1 MYAPPGVDSD
11 SSGEETTPPPT
22 PPPPKAPRPHFKFS
36 SLFTPTRKLDLPPS
50 PASTASHGKTTE
62 KREEPAKEDAKK
74 EEIKPTKKS
83 VRIFAGELLG
93 QKGIRAE
100 GLTTTRGDRVEPE
113 PPSPPVEDASFGAPH
128 PEMID
133 VQQDHADT
141 SPATGVANEVLVL
154 LRQLVADTHTKGKDR
169 DSHGAGD
176 AVGRSPQL
184 KVDKAEPPAT
194 PSAPFSAP
202 PIPTFQAFPPHICYG
217 PGPWMGYAH
226 PGWDGL
232 QGAYPGF
239 VGGQP
244 VSAPLGTASQVGA
257 DVSSPTPPISSC
269 PNAAE
274 RGVPKEG
281 KEKKIAGGDEGESSK
296 KIQGQSAKDE
306 LGERKTE
313 LSPTQSSQLVK
324 TSTRHPTTSDT
335 PKSSTDYSALKKSLD
350 RYKTMYRTA
359 VKRYEAGGESEDIM
373 KDLKAEVKMLEVKI
387 KELKAKMEK
396 FERATTSE
404 TPLTCQATG
413 AIDGTTDSPASDA
426 AKSSKEATPPD
437 RPSNLEA
444 DVAGY
449 KSEYAKLFKKY
460 QEGEG
465 GDDMKSQLKDQLK
478 KLESKIKKATD
489 ALGQSKKSRDAKTT
503 SETGS
508 NVQESTGD
516 EPSGSTNAARDI
528 SGGLPPEEIK
538 KRQESSPDIPPASK
552 LEDDIKQ
559 CKHEYSK
566 TMKAYQKDGI
576 ESEEKE
582 VLKVRLRKLEEKIG
596 KLSGTGEA
604 KSPQDRPMPAKSSQ
618 DTSGDHKVTS
628 QDKAKDNTTSSSS
641 TREPATDDSVPAKPL
656 KTDKPPPDPRPS
668 GVSRS
673 KLVSDVSRY
682 KNEYEKALDMY
693 KKGNISDKDEE
704 KRVKEQV
711 RNLESKFK
719 KASALLEQANKELE
733 ATSDVIDQESKEN
746 LEPSQMPA
754 PKVSSRATMTQSPLR
769 EPLPADSVSST
780 TASSGPL
787 SSMQIQSDIKR
798 YKTEYG
804 KALESYQKTDTVENE
819 KKRLKHELKRLEGKI
834 NEASKLL
841 GQANDRDD
849 REVTLKEGAAGA
861 KTNQTPNPPREP
873 AADSTALSSRA
884 ASKQPDR
891 SDPSASTN
899 DISAEQL
906 KEKAARYETQYR
918 HIVKAYK
925 QDSLPEGEKSRL
937 EGEMKKFELKLKDIN
952 GRLEA
957 GLATKMPKDLKQS
970 VQEKA
975 REKDDGKAEEKTD
988 EYAKV
993 ELEKKTDKRADER
1006 AEETVHSVV
1015 TSNRDTPAVSGL
1027 DTGKSHASESGIPP
1041 NATAQGAT
1049 KSPSSFPNL
1058 QEYVKKYKTVYAL
1071 AVKAYKQDGL
1081 SDEERRKRK
1090 EQVRRADEK
1099 LKEATRAL
1107 EKSASDGETRQRPPE
1122 KTKQPAGGGSSTSE
1136 PSKAPSKSS
1145 SPVPPTASDAERY
1158 VVQYK
1163 ATYQE
1168 AMREYKASGL
1178 SDDERKDRKE
1188 KVRRAEA
1195 KLKEVMQA
1203 VAEDPKKIQE
1213 GGVDEKVPPHL
1224 GNAIEVKGEALHT
1237 DVKVKADPTD
1247 VKSQA
1252 CDQTPEASAKC
1263 ATSSVSPKA
1272 LPSKQPP
1279 TSPPFTQNPAEMDK
1293 RLKHYKGK
1301 YATLVNAMKDQ
1312 SLSTEKKEAMSREAE
1327 GLKARVKAMEV
1338 EERKGEHPREVKA
1351 DRTGAKA
1358 DNSDSEGKSEGKT
1371 DRSDSGALPVSA
1383 KPVRA
1388 DKTTIL
1394 AHHEAEYAR
1403 LTKSIKDDLTA
1414 HDRAEKIKEADKL
1427 KSKIKSLM
1435 ADLPDLTGDKKQET
1449 LASKEEA
1456 FCKAGT
1462 GPPAPE
1468 LTRALAQVVSDE
1480 GRDKQKGPQK
1490 GTWAPLNITKSQS
1503 PADKQLA
1510 KSVSQVSP
1518 KQPRP
1523 REILPTSQ
1531 STWSGTLVS
1540 LAKCIDLA
1548 NTILNTLL
1556 ETTPEGS
1563 SILSTLVSRIMTSLL
1578 MQQDIIQSMRKILGD
1593 ENARASEEFVR
1604 HFSEVKNFLE
1614 GLYMGHGTGRTKE
1627 VREEN
1632 LEIVSIQSIIEY
1644 LLGLTDYLTPG
1655 MIAVARRTF
1664 DAWRT
1669 DGFTLQSFVQAIMG
1683 VRKEVRAIHD
1693 LKARGR
1699 EEDGA
1704 QKAKGLIS
1712 VLDMLLAFISPET
1725 YQQDERER
1733 EEPIAVSQTR
1743 EVHRSSKR
1751 LTYIKGVSPDTDSSK
1766 ALGSSETEHH
1776 HTVSDILHLPFRHRD
1791 SSTSSTAPSATRS
1804 GPKQI
1809 VMTAEEHVHH
1819 NSKADI
1825 SHSPLKL
1832 PQKTQNFLNGSGEP
1846 PQILGQ
1852 DTKSPQNLTFSDDER
1867 HRRLHR
1873 EGSTDTDISP
1883 SRVITFNSSSLNS
1896 PRSPV
1901 PNAPGDDIWSAPS
1914 RYSQSSASSS
1924 LTATTDGTV
1933 KSDRHA
1939 ARLLAQADSGPLPV
1953 RHDERDEVDDMPNEE
1968 QLEPSAEE
1976 VKRAEDVLYNK
1987 ALSPGAPVRPARRV
2001 ADRLKEATMGG

>member
-11 SSGEETTPPPT
+11 SSGEDTTPPPT

-74 EEIKPTKKS
+74 EEIKPTKKG

-93 QKGIRAE
+93 QKGSRAE

-133 VQQDHADT
+133 VQQDHADA

-154 LRQLVADTHTKGKDR
+154 LRQLVADTHTKGKDKDFHGVG
-169 DSHGAGD
+169 DS
-176 AVGRSPQL
+176 VGRPPQL

-194 PSAPFSAP
+194 PSTPFSAP
-202 PIPTFQAFPPHICYG
+202 PIPTFQAIPPHICYG
-217 PGPWMGYAH
+217 PGPWMGYAP

-232 QGAYPGF
+232 QGTYPGF

-257 DVSSPTPPISSC
+257 DVFSPTPLISSS
-269 PNAAE
+269 PNVAG
-274 RGVPKEG
+274 RGVQKEG
-281 KEKKIAGGDEGESSK
+281 KEKKTAGGDEGELSK
-296 KIQGQSAKDE
+296 KIQGQSTKDG
-306 LGERKTE
+306 LGERKIE
-313 LSPTQSSQLVK
+313 L
-324 TSTRHPTTSDT
+324 TSIRDPTTSGT
-335 PKSSTDYSALKKSLD
+335 PKSSADYSTLKKSLD
-350 RYKTMYRTA
+350 RYKTMYRNA
-359 VKRYEAGGESEDIM
+359 VKRYEAGGEPEDIM

-387 KELKAKMEK
+387 KEIKAKMEK
-396 FERATTSE
+396 YERATTSE
-404 TPLTCQATG
+404 KTSAPQAAG
-413 AIDGTTDSPASDA
+413 VINDGTTDSPASNA
-426 AKSSKEATPPD
+426 AKPSKAAPPD
-437 RPSNLEA
+437 PPSNLEA
-444 DVAGY
+444 DVTRY
-449 KSEYAKLFKKY
+449 KSEYAKVLKKY
-460 QEGEG
+460 KDGEG
-465 GDDMKSQLKDQLK
+465 GDDMKSQLKDQLN
-478 KLESKIKKATD
+478 KLESKIKKATG
-489 ALGQSKKSRDAKTT
+489 ALGQSKKSLDANTT
-503 SETGS
+503 SETS
-508 NVQESTGD
+508 QNVQKSKSD
-516 EPSGSTNAARDI
+516 EPSGSTSAVRDI
-528 SGGLPPEEIK
+528 SGGLPSKETK
-538 KRQESSPDIPPASK
+538 QRQESSPGIPPAPK

-566 TMKAYQKDGI
+566 AMKAYQNDGI
-576 ESEEKE
+576 KSEEKK
-582 VLKVRLRKLEEKIG
+582 VLKVRLKKLEEKIG

-604 KSPQDRPMPAKSSQ
+604 KSTQDKPMPAEYSQ
-618 DTSGDHKVTS
+618 DTSGDHKGTS
-628 QDKAKDNTTSSSS
+628 QDGVKEDITSSSS
-641 TREPATDDSVPAKPL
+641 TREPATDGSVPAKRL
-656 KTDKPPPDPRPS
+656 KTDKSSSDPLPS
-668 GVSRS
+668 GISRS
-673 KLVSDVSRY
+673 KLASDVSRY
-682 KNEYEKALDMY
+682 KDEYQTALDMY
-693 KKGNISDKDEE
+693 KKGNISDKEEE

-711 RNLESKFK
+711 RDLESKFK
-719 KASALLEQANKELE
+719 KALAMLEQANKELE
-733 ATSDVIDQESKEN
+733 ATSDVVDQGSKEK
-746 LEPSQMPA
+746 LEPSQTPA
-754 PKVSSRATMTQSPLR
+754 LKVSSGATTIQSPLR
-769 EPLPADSVSST
+769 EPLPAESVSST
-780 TASSGPL
+780 ASSGSP
-787 SSMQIQSDIKR
+787 SSMQLQSDIKW
-798 YKTEYG
+798 YKTEYDEVL
-804 KALESYQKTDTVENE
+804 KSYQKADLVENE
-819 KKRLKHELKRLEGKI
+819 KKRLKHELKRLEDKI
-834 NEASKLL
+834 NEASKLS
-841 GQANDRDD
+841 GQANDTDD
-849 REVTLKEGAAGA
+849 REVTLKEGTAGA

-873 AADSTALSSRA
+873 AANSTALSPRA

-899 DISAEQL
+899 DITAEQL
-906 KEKAARYETQYR
+906 KEKAAKYETQYR

-937 EGEMKKFELKLKDIN
+937 EGEMKEFKLKLKIIN

-957 GLATKMPKDLKQS
+957 GLATKVPKGLKQS
-970 VQEKA
+970 VEEKA
-975 REKDDGKAEEKTD
+975 REKDENKAEEKTD

-993 ELEKKTDKRADER
+993 ELEKRTDKR
-1006 AEETVHSVV
+1006 AEETVQSVD
-1015 TSNRDTPAVSGL
+1015 TSKRNTLAVSGL
-1027 DTGKSHASESGIPP
+1027 DTGKSHAPESGISP

-1049 KSPSSFPNL
+1049 KPSSSSPNL
-1058 QEYVKKYKTVYAL
+1058 QEYVKKYKAAYAL
-1071 AVKAYKQDGL
+1071 AVNAYKQDGL

-1090 EQVRRADEK
+1090 EKVRRADEK
-1099 LKEATRAL
+1099 LKEATQAL
-1107 EKSASDGETRQRPPE
+1107 ETSTSDGETKHRPPE
-1122 KTKQPAGGGSSTSE
+1122 KTKQPSGGGASTSE

-1163 ATYQE
+1163 AAYQL
-1168 AMREYKASGL
+1168 AMKEYKASGL
-1178 SDDERKDRKE
+1178 SDGERKDRKE
-1188 KVRRAEA
+1188 KVRRAEE
-1195 KLKEVMQA
+1195 KLKEAMQA
-1203 VAEDPKKIQE
+1203 VAEEPKKIQE
-1213 GGVDEKVPPHL
+1213 GRIAEKVPPPS
-1224 GNAIEVKGEALHT
+1224 GTNIEVKEEALRM
-1237 DVKVKADPTD
+1237 DVKVQADPTKF
-1247 VKSQA
+1247 KSQA
-1252 CDQTPEASAKC
+1252 GDQTSEASAKC

-1272 LPSKQPP
+1272 LSSRQPP
-1279 TSPPFTQNPAEMDK
+1279 TSPPAPQDPAEMDK
-1293 RLKHYKGK
+1293 LLKHYKGR
-1301 YATLVNAMKDQ
+1301 YATLVNAMKEQ
-1312 SLSTEKKEAMSREAE
+1312 SLSAEKKEAMSRQAE

-1351 DRTGAKA
+1351 DRTGAQA
-1358 DNSDSEGKSEGKT
+1358 DLSESESKSEGKAV
-1371 DRSDSGALPVSA
+1371 RNDSGALPVSP

-1394 AHHEAEYAR
+1394 AHHKAEYAR

-1435 ADLPDLTGDKKQET
+1435 ADLPDSTGDKKQEI
-1449 LASKEEA
+1449 LASKEKA
-1456 FCKAGT
+1456 IGKAGT
-1462 GPPAPE
+1462 GPPARE
-1468 LTRALAQVVSDE
+1468 LTRDLAQVVSDE
-1480 GRDKQKGPQK
+1480 RRDKQKGPQEE
-1490 GTWAPLNITKSQS
+1490 TWAPLSITKSQS

-1518 KQPRP
+1518 KQSLP

-1531 STWSGTLVS
+1531 STWSSTLVS

-1548 NTILNTLL
+1548 NTILNTLH

-1593 ENARASEEFVR
+1593 ENSEASEEFVR
-1604 HFSEVKNFLE
+1604 HLSVVKNFLE
-1614 GLYMGHGTGRTKE
+1614 GLYLGHGTGRTKE

-1632 LEIVSIQSIIEY
+1632 LEVISIQSIIEY

-1693 LKARGR
+1693 LKARER

-1704 QKAKGLIS
+1704 QKAKGLMS
-1712 VLDMLLAFISPET
+1712 VLDMLLAFISPEPS
-1725 YQQDERER
+1725 QHDERER
-1733 EEPIAVSQTR
+1733 EELITVSQTR

-1776 HTVSDILHLPFRHRD
+1776 HTVSDILHLPSRYLD

-1804 GPKQI
+1804 GPKPI
-1809 VMTAEEHVHH
+1809 VITAEEHVHH
-1819 NSKADI
+1819 TSKADI

-1832 PQKTQNFLNGSGEP
+1832 PQKTQDFLNGSDEP
-1846 PQILGQ
+1846 PQTLGQ
-1852 DTKSPQNLTFSDDER
+1852 DTKSPQNLTFNDDER

-1883 SRVITFNSSSLNS
+1883 SRVITFNSSTLNS
-1896 PRSPV
+1896 SKSSV
-1901 PNAPGDDIWSAPS
+1901 PNAPEDDIWSAPS

-1924 LTATTDGTV
+1924 LTATPDGTV

-1953 RHDERDEVDDMPNEE
+1953 RHDKRDEVDDMLDEE

-2001 ADRLKEATMGG
+2001 ADRL

>member
-11 SSGEETTPPPT
+11 SSGEDTTPPPT

-36 SLFTPTRKLDLPPS
+36 SLFTPTRKLDPPPS

-62 KREEPAKEDAKK
+62 KREEPAKDDAKK

-93 QKGIRAE
+93 QKGSRAE
-100 GLTTTRGDRVEPE
+100 GLTTTKGDRVEPE

-154 LRQLVADTHTKGKDR
+154 LRQLVADTHTKGKDK

-176 AVGRSPQL
+176 AVGRPPQL
-184 KVDKAEPPAT
+184 KVDKAQPPAT

-217 PGPWMGYAH
+217 PGPWMGYAP

-232 QGAYPGF
+232 QGTYPGF

-257 DVSSPTPPISSC
+257 DVSSPTPPISSS
-269 PNAAE
+269 PKFAG

-281 KEKKIAGGDEGESSK
+281 KEKKTAGGDEGESSK
-296 KIQGQSAKDE
+296 KIQGQSAKDG

-313 LSPTQSSQLVK
+313 LPPTQGSQLVK
-324 TSTRHPTTSDT
+324 TSTRDPTTPDT
-335 PKSSTDYSALKKSLD
+335 PKSSADYSILKKSLD
-350 RYKTMYRTA
+350 QYKTMYRIA
-359 VKRYEAGGESEDIM
+359 VKRYEAGGEPEDIM

-387 KELKAKMEK
+387 KEIKVKLEK
-396 FERATTSE
+396 YERATTSE
-404 TPLTCQATG
+404 KTSASQATG
-413 AIDGTTDSPASDA
+413 VNDGTTDSPASNA
-426 AKSSKEATPPD
+426 AKPSNAAPPD
-437 RPSNLEA
+437 SPSNLEA
-444 DVAGY
+444 DVARY
-449 KSEYAKLFKKY
+449 KSEYAKVSKKY
-460 QEGEG
+460 KDGEG
-465 GDDMKSQLKDQLK
+465 GDDMKSQLKDQLN

-489 ALGQSKKSRDAKTT
+489 ALGQSKKSRDANTT
-503 SETGS
+503 SEIS
-508 NVQESTGD
+508 KNVQKSKSD
-516 EPSGSTNAARDI
+516 EPSGSTSAARDI
-528 SGGLPPEEIK
+528 SEGLPSEETK
-538 KRQESSPDIPPASK
+538 QRQESSPGIPPAPK

-566 TMKAYQKDGI
+566 TMKAYQNDGI
-576 ESEEKE
+576 KSEEKKA
-582 VLKVRLRKLEEKIG
+582 LKVRLKKLEEKIG

-604 KSPQDRPMPAKSSQ
+604 KSTQDKPMPAEYSQ
-618 DTSGDHKVTS
+618 DTSGDHKGTS
-628 QDKAKDNTTSSSS
+628 QDGAKEETPSSSS
-641 TREPATDDSVPAKPL
+641 TREPATDGSVPAKPL
-656 KTDKPPPDPRPS
+656 KTDKSPSDPPPS
-668 GVSRS
+668 GISRS
-673 KLVSDVSRY
+673 KLASDVSRY
-682 KNEYEKALDMY
+682 KNEYQTALDMY
-693 KKGNISDKDEE
+693 KKGNISDKEEE
-704 KRVKEQV
+704 KRMKEQV
-711 RNLESKFK
+711 RDLESKFK
-719 KASALLEQANKELE
+719 KASAMLEQANKEPE
-733 ATSDVIDQESKEN
+733 ATSDVVDLGSKEK
-746 LEPSQMPA
+746 LEPSQSPA
-754 PKVSSRATMTQSPLR
+754 PKVSSRDTTTQSPLR
-769 EPLPADSVSST
+769 EPLPAESVSST
-780 TASSGPL
+780 ASSGSP
-787 SSMQIQSDIKR
+787 SSMQLQSDIKR
-798 YKTEYG
+798 YKTEYE
-804 KALESYQKTDTVENE
+804 KVLKSYQKADLVENE

-841 GQANDRDD
+841 GKANDTDD
-849 REVTLKEGAAGA
+849 REVTLKEGTAGA

-873 AADSTALSSRA
+873 AANSTTLSPRA

-899 DISAEQL
+899 DISSEQL
-906 KEKAARYETQYR
+906 KEKAAKYETHYR

-937 EGEMKKFELKLKDIN
+937 EGEMKKFKLKLKDIN

-970 VQEKA
+970 VEEKA
-975 REKDDGKAEEKTD
+975 REKGEKKAEEKTD
-988 EYAKV
+988 EYAQV

-1006 AEETVHSVV
+1006 VEETVQSVD
-1015 TSNRDTPAVSGL
+1015 TSKRITPAVSGL
-1027 DTGKSHASESGIPP
+1027 DTGKSHAPESDIPP

-1049 KSPSSFPNL
+1049 NSASSSPNL

-1099 LKEATRAL
+1099 LKEATQAL
-1107 EKSASDGETRQRPPE
+1107 ETSTSDGETKQRPPE
-1122 KTKQPAGGGSSTSE
+1122 KTKQLAGGGASTSE

-1163 ATYQE
+1163 AAYQQ
-1168 AMREYKASGL
+1168 AMKEYKASGL
-1178 SDDERKDRKE
+1178 SDGERKDRKE

-1195 KLKEVMQA
+1195 KLKEAMQA
-1203 VAEDPKKIQE
+1203 VVEEPKKIQE
-1213 GGVDEKVPPHL
+1213 GGVDEKVPPHS
-1224 GNAIEVKGEALHT
+1224 GTKIEVKEEALRM
-1237 DVKVKADPTD
+1237 DVKIKADPTN

-1252 CDQTPEASAKC
+1252 GDQASEASENC

-1272 LPSKQPP
+1272 LSSRQPP
-1279 TSPPFTQNPAEMDK
+1279 TSPPAPQDPAGMDK

-1301 YATLVNAMKDQ
+1301 YTTLVNAMKEQ
-1312 SLSTEKKEAMSREAE
+1312 SLSAEKKEAMSREAE

-1351 DRTGAKA
+1351 DRTGVKA
-1358 DNSDSEGKSEGKT
+1358 DLSESEGKSEGKA
-1371 DRSDSGALPVSA
+1371 DRNDSGALPVSP

-1394 AHHEAEYAR
+1394 AHHKAEYAR
-1403 LTKSIKDDLTA
+1403 LVKSIKDDLTA

-1435 ADLPDLTGDKKQET
+1435 ADLPDSTGDEKQET
-1449 LASKEEA
+1449 LASKEKA
-1456 FCKAGT
+1456 IGKAGT
-1462 GPPAPE
+1462 DPTAPE

-1480 GRDKQKGPQK
+1480 RRDKQKGPQEE
-1490 GTWAPLNITKSQS
+1490 TWAPLNITKSQS

-1510 KSVSQVSP
+1510 KSASQVSP
-1518 KQPRP
+1518 KQSRP

-1531 STWSGTLVS
+1531 STWSSTLVS

-1548 NTILNTLL
+1548 NTILNTLH

-1563 SILSTLVSRIMTSLL
+1563 SILSTLVSRVMTSLL
-1578 MQQDIIQSMRKILGD
+1578 MQQDIIQSMRKLLGD
-1593 ENARASEEFVR
+1593 ENAEASEEFVR
-1604 HFSEVKNFLE
+1604 HLNVVKNFLE
-1614 GLYMGHGTGRTKE
+1614 GLYLGHGTGRTKE

-1632 LEIVSIQSIIEY
+1632 LEAVSIQSIIEY

-1655 MIAVARRTF
+1655 MIAVARSTF

-1683 VRKEVRAIHD
+1683 VRKEVRAVHD
-1693 LKARGR
+1693 LKARER

-1704 QKAKGLIS
+1704 QKAKGLMS

-1725 YQQDERER
+1725 YQHDERER
-1733 EEPIAVSQTR
+1733 EELIAVSQTR

-1776 HTVSDILHLPFRHRD
+1776 HTVSDIFHFPFLHRD

-1804 GPKQI
+1804 GPKPI
-1809 VMTAEEHVHH
+1809 VMTAEKHVHQT
-1819 NSKADI
+1819 SKGDI

-1832 PQKTQNFLNGSGEP
+1832 PQKTQDFLNGSGEP
-1846 PQILGQ
+1846 PQTLGQ
-1852 DTKSPQNLTFSDDER
+1852 DTKSPQNLTFNDDER

-1901 PNAPGDDIWSAPS
+1901 PNAPEDDTWSAIS

-1933 KSDRHA
+1933 KSDRDA

-1953 RHDERDEVDDMPNEE
+1953 RHDERDEVDDMPDEE

-1987 ALSPGAPVRPARRV
+1987 VLSPGAPVRPARRA
-2001 ADRLKEATMGG
+2001 ADRL